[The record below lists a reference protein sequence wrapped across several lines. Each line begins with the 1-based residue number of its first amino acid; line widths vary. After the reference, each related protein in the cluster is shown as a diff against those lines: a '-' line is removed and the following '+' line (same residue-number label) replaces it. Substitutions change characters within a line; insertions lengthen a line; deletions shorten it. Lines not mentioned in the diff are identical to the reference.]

1 MDDNAVL
8 ALPPPLPVRTRGG
21 IKFRHEFKA
30 FSCPLSFPLYFACF
44 PLLLEG
50 SRDFK
55 IISLC
60 FSSNGGRFF
69 FFFVFSFFPPREM
82 IFWNFW
88 ISMDFIAFIF
98 VTGFVTFFFF
108 FFGVSRIGRLLFLRY
123 QTTHLCANIF
133 PSFFFPPIYLH
144 MFFRMKMIG
153 HRKLW
158 EQVARGSTLCWND
171 FYFNFSG
178 NRYFVRNA
186 MLFLNNILKYEFEL
200 VPIKI
205 RYINIFVI
213 FFCRD
218 RSHFL
223 RKFVFENF
231 HPSRTNIRIGSI
243 FRVITLLFSMLF
255 R

>member
-21 IKFRHEFKA
+21 ILFRHEFKA

-50 SRDFK
+50 SRDSK
-55 IISLC
+55 IIFLC

-108 FFGVSRIGRLLFLRY
+108 FWSF
-123 QTTHLCANIF
+123 QNWTTFIF
-133 PSFFFPPIYLH
+133 TLPDHAFVREYFSLFFFPPHIFTYVFPNENDRTSKAVGASCAGFYALLKRFLFQ
-144 MFFRMKMIG
+144 FFG
-153 HRKLW
+153 
-158 EQVARGSTLCWND
+158 
-171 FYFNFSG
+171 
-178 NRYFVRNA
+178 
-186 MLFLNNILKYEFEL
+186 
-200 VPIKI
+200 
-205 RYINIFVI
+205 
-213 FFCRD
+213 
-218 RSHFL
+218 
-223 RKFVFENF
+223 
-231 HPSRTNIRIGSI
+231 
-243 FRVITLLFSMLF
+243 
-255 R
+255 